1 MTGRMNGRQE
11 EDSDKAQEQGQSPP
25 LLRVAPLSQ

>member
-1 MTGRMNGRQE
+1 MTGRMNGEME
-11 EDSDKAQEQGQSPP
+11 EDSDEAQEQGRSPP